1 MAGSEQ
7 GLVAQF
13 ATEIVAR
20 SRLLPTEQIGMALV
34 CDTTRIER
42 VKVTGGFGWRVCVNG
57 KPDAAL
63 TFGRWYTA
71 EAVRIFFRTAQHERA
86 KLNKELIEDENN
98 FFVSTKQGLTVERLH
113 RFASA
118 KEVNAHLATIVKFLN
133 AFPVAIVV
141 VAVTV
146 SQPNQAMAR
155 RTRKKKAIARRTRTR
170 RTQCESTLTSAR
182 PVATSTSSTDPPFT
196 LRVRIGGRRGG
207 LELAAQHSHIAPRT
221 PPIPPHWSHHSPCA
235 MSPAVCRRLRGT
247 QSCAVGGQSHRSI
260 TGVRVSPVSEG
271 GLKLRCF

>member
-86 KLNKELIEDENN
+86 KLNKELMEDENN

-133 AFPVAIVV
+133 AYPVAIVETPMPV

-146 SQPNQAMAR
+146 SQTPPNQVEM
-155 RTRKKKAIARRTRTR
+155 
-170 RTQCESTLTSAR
+170 
-182 PVATSTSSTDPPFT
+182 
-196 LRVRIGGRRGG
+196 
-207 LELAAQHSHIAPRT
+207 LAQPSD
-221 PPIPPHWSHHSPCA
+221 
-235 MSPAVCRRLRGT
+235 GEEDEEEE
-247 QSCAVGGQSHRSI
+247 GEGEEDED
-260 TGVRVSPVSEG
+260 SEDSM
-271 GLKLRCF
+271 

>member
-1 MAGSEQ
+1 MLVNKNLSLLTDWAATHLSIHVTVRLSDHWAATHLSIPHLSIPRCWAGA
-7 GLVAQF
+7 G
-13 ATEIVAR
+13 
-20 SRLLPTEQIGMALV
+20 
-34 CDTTRIER
+34 R
-42 VKVTGGFGWRVCVNG
+42 VPGACRAV
-57 KPDAAL
+57 PDAAL

-86 KLNKELIEDENN
+86 KLNKELMEDENN

-155 RTRKKKAIARRTRTR
+155 RTRKKKAIARRTRT
-170 RTQCESTLTSAR
+170 EDS
-182 PVATSTSSTDPPFT
+182 
-196 LRVRIGGRRGG
+196 
-207 LELAAQHSHIAPRT
+207 
-221 PPIPPHWSHHSPCA
+221 
-235 MSPAVCRRLRGT
+235 M
-247 QSCAVGGQSHRSI
+247 
-260 TGVRVSPVSEG
+260 
-271 GLKLRCF
+271 

>member
-1 MAGSEQ
+1 MPSPNHCESGDFLLVNKNLSLLTDWAATHLSIHVTVRLSDHWAATHLSIPRCWAGA
-7 GLVAQF
+7 GRVPGACR
-13 ATEIVAR
+13 AR
-20 SRLLPTEQIGMALV
+20 AG
-34 CDTTRIER
+34 R
-42 VKVTGGFGWRVCVNG
+42 VPGACRAV
-57 KPDAAL
+57 PDAAL

-133 AFPVAIVV
+133 AFPVAIVETPMPV

-155 RTRKKKAIARRTRTR
+155 RTRKKKAIARRTRT
-170 RTQCESTLTSAR
+170 EDS
-182 PVATSTSSTDPPFT
+182 
-196 LRVRIGGRRGG
+196 
-207 LELAAQHSHIAPRT
+207 
-221 PPIPPHWSHHSPCA
+221 
-235 MSPAVCRRLRGT
+235 M
-247 QSCAVGGQSHRSI
+247 
-260 TGVRVSPVSEG
+260 
-271 GLKLRCF
+271 